1 MARYAMIMAG
11 GSGTRLW
18 PMSRAAMPKQLVPF
32 IGGRSLL
39 GIAGERIAGLVSAE
53 RRLVCAADAYR
64 ELVLAAVPGLE
75 ATNFLGEPVGRDTL
89 NAVGFTAAVLAARDE
104 DAIFCVL
111 TADHLI
117 TPQATFEACMQT
129 GFALVEADPT
139 RFATFAITPTHP
151 ATGYGYVEYG
161 DAVPGFAPAVHCK
174 RFVEKPDIKSAQQYV
189 ASGRFGWNSG
199 MFVLHA
205 RTVLDAI
212 ARFRPDNHAG
222 LMRIHDAAARGAD
235 LTPTV
240 AEVYPSLPKVS
251 VDVALMEPA
260 SADASL
266 SVCTVPMPVE
276 WKDVGSWPSWGSTL
290 AADDAGNRAS
300 CVTEHVGSTNV
311 VVASDD
317 PSHTVATIGLDQ
329 VIIVRTKDATLVCR
343 ADLAEQV
350 KDLVARLPPSLR

>member
-1 MARYAMIMAG
+1 MARFAMIMAG

-18 PMSRAAMPKQLVPF
+18 PMSRSAMPKQLVPF

-39 GIAGERIAGLVSAE
+39 EIAGERIAGLVPPE

-64 ELVLAAVPGLE
+64 DLVLEAVPGLE
-75 ATNFLGEPVGRDTL
+75 PRNFLGEPIGRDTL
-89 NAVGFTAAVLAARDE
+89 NAVGFSAAILAARDP
-104 DAIFCVL
+104 DAVFCVL
-111 TADHLI
+111 TSDHLI

-129 GFALVEADPT
+129 AFGLVESDPS
-139 RFATFAITPTHP
+139 RLATFAITPTHP

-161 DAVPGFAPAVHCK
+161 DAVPGHAPAVHCK
-174 RFVEKPDIKSAQQYV
+174 RFVEKPDIKRAQEYV

-212 ARFRPDNHAG
+212 ARFRPGNHAG
-222 LMRIHDAAARGAD
+222 LMRIHDAAAIGSD
-235 LTPTV
+235 LARV
-240 AEVYPSLPKVS
+240 VSEVYPGLPKVS

-260 SADASL
+260 SVDAAL
-266 SVCTVPMPVE
+266 SVCTVPMPVD

-290 AADDAGNRAS
+290 PADDAGNRAS
-300 CVTEHVGSTNV
+300 CPAVHLGSTNI

-317 PSHTVATIGLDQ
+317 PSHTVATIGLDH
-329 VIIVRTKDATLVCR
+329 VVIVRTKDATLVCR

>member
-18 PMSRAAMPKQLVPF
+18 PMSRSAMPKQLVPF

-39 GIAGERIAGLVSAE
+39 EIAGDRIAGLVPPE
-53 RRLVCAADAYR
+53 RRLVCAADAHR
-64 ELVLAAVPGLE
+64 DLVLRALPGLQPD
-75 ATNFLGEPVGRDTL
+75 NFLGEPIGCDTL
-89 NAVGFTAAVLAARDE
+89 NAIGFSAAVLAARDP
-104 DAIFCVL
+104 DAVFCVL

-117 TPQATFEACMQT
+117 TPQATFEACMET
-129 GFALVEADPT
+129 GFALVEADPS
-139 RFATFAITPTHP
+139 RFTTFAITPTHP
-151 ATGYGYVEYG
+151 ATGYGYVEFG
-161 DAVPGFAPAVHCK
+161 DAVQGFAPAVRCK
-174 RFVEKPDIKSAQQYV
+174 RFVEKPDIKRAQEYV

-199 MFVLHA
+199 MFVLHV

-222 LMRIHDAAARGAD
+222 LMRIHAAAASGGDMSRA
-235 LTPTV
+235 V
-240 AEVYPSLPKVS
+240 AEVYPDLPKAS

-260 SADASL
+260 SVDASL
-266 SVCTVPMPVE
+266 SVCTVPMTVD
-276 WKDVGSWPSWGSTL
+276 WKDVGSWPSWGATL
-290 AADDAGNRAS
+290 PADDAGNRAS
-300 CVTEHVGSTNV
+300 CHAVHVGSTNM

-317 PSHTVATIGLDQ
+317 PTHTVATIGLDRLI
-329 VIIVRTKDATLVCR
+329 VVRTKDATLVCR